1 MYTEKRLDK
10 WWKVGINSVIEWT
23 EDEIRCI
30 FDDNLGIILLIS
42 S

>member
-1 MYTEKRLDK
+1 MPQPCHDK
-10 WWKVGINSVIEWT
+10 AE
-23 EDEIRCI
+23 EEIRCI